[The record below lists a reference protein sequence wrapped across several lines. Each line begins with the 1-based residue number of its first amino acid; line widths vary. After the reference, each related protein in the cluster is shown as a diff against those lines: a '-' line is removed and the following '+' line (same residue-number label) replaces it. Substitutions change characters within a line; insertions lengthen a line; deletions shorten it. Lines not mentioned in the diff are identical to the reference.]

1 MKLTMTRKVIAIALV
16 AAFSQFSLA
25 DNASAQKTIAG
36 VLSNLN
42 HFPSDADKA
51 ALMAITE
58 DDSVEQ
64 GYRTLADAVA
74 NISHSANAEGKAMMA
89 EIMEA
94 EQTPADLKTLAEI
107 VAGINHA
114 PSADA
119 KATLAT
125 ML

>member
-1 MKLTMTRKVIAIALV
+1 MKLTMTRKIIAIALV

-58 DDSVEQ
+58 DDSVDQ
-64 GYRTLADAVA
+64 AYHALAGAIA
-74 NISHSANAEGKAMMA
+74 NISHAANAEGKAMMA
-89 EIMEA
+89 TIMEDDQA
-94 EQTPADLKTLAEI
+94 PADLKALAEI
-107 VAGINHA
+107 VAGINHVA
-114 PSADA
+114 GADA
-119 KATLAT
+119 KATLAA